1 MITKSFRI
9 DERTAQEVDRFASGL
24 NFSQVMHQA
33 IEAWLRERR
42 REHRDQLVRQS
53 CRARSKAELAEFDEI
68 AEQAGQSALDLMKE
82 E

>member
-9 DERTAQEVDRFASGL
+9 DEKTAQEVNRFASGL

-68 AEQAGQSALDLMKE
+68 AEQAGQSALELMKE